1 MASPSESD
9 TGGGS
14 AESSVPTL
22 TASPATAVAGSTP
35 ISTTTTHDKRPT
47 SYPPMTTHW
56 STPDSCTWTYDI
68 NQTFN
73 IGTTGPIA
81 WLDLEPDVDA
91 STVSCYPD
99 GMFYGGRT
107 GTFSPGTCPNG
118 WTTVSV
124 RRNTNEPK
132 SLATTTAVCCSSE
145 YSLDGSICKREIPTA
160 LAVPIVYNTTD
171 GTHNVLTKETLT
183 LTSATLAVWTI
194 NALFQEVDK
203 EILGLTDEDEIRTID
218 QSDKGGLSLGARIGI
233 GIGATIG
240 AFLALGVVLWLLCR
254 RRKRANR
261 ERSQAAMAEDARLS
275 AIIKKGQ
282 GSEHSAP
289 AYGFEQKTSI
299 EGTGRGREPDEEIDA
314 LKAEREAIER
324 RIEELERNA

>member
-1 MASPSESD
+1 
-9 TGGGS
+9 
-14 AESSVPTL
+14 
-22 TASPATAVAGSTP
+22 
-35 ISTTTTHDKRPT
+35 
-47 SYPPMTTHW
+47 
-56 STPDSCTWTYDI
+56 
-68 NQTFN
+68 
-73 IGTTGPIA
+73 
-81 WLDLEPDVDA
+81 
-91 STVSCYPD
+91 
-99 GMFYGGRT
+99 
-107 GTFSPGTCPNG
+107 
-118 WTTVSV
+118 
-124 RRNTNEPK
+124 
-132 SLATTTAVCCSSE
+132 
-145 YSLDGSICKREIPTA
+145 
-160 LAVPIVYNTTD
+160 VYNTTD